1 MAKADPKKKDEV
13 NGLGFIAAGQTIKSI
28 GPNYIPSGT
37 SHVGWKDAKKGFH
50 PTRWSSIQ
58 SQQWMPKTGQK
69 FAWKRGLGEYS
80 GQFKSQ
86 LLTENKR
93 RGWSKGG
100 KTHKNITTRTY
111 QQWTKSYPTSY
122 TQFKGTPD
130 QIKYK
135 YKPPHTPI
143 NPRPWAGP
151 STFEHNQAKVTQRKT
166 TWRTSLK
173 GGKAARAQ
181 TGLGLDRFG
190 MTIKETKPYGKG
202 IKYKGNRGV
211 TIDLFGSS
219 KRPVLQP
226 KGTTLFPKNK
236 YAVNY
241 LDKAG
246 NVKGL
251 VQRSSKLGTAVSK
264 LTTPQ
269 ISAGAKLIG
278 KGAAKLATGLS
289 GVGTAWMVYDTIK
302 WANQW
307 HKENP
312 GHAEKARNKKV
323 YGLDASTSGKYGVD
337 Y

>member
-50 PTRWSSIQ
+50 PKRWGRIQ
-58 SQQWMPKTGQK
+58 SQQWMPKTGQT

-80 GQFKSQ
+80 GKFHSQ
-86 LLTENKR
+86 LMTENKR

-111 QQWTKSYPTSY
+111 KQWTGSSPTSL
-122 TQFKGTPD
+122 TKFKGTPD
-130 QIKYK
+130 QFK
-135 YKPPHTPI
+135 I
-143 NPRPWAGP
+143 NFPASEAR
-151 STFEHNQAKVTQRKT
+151 TYFEHNPTKATQRKT
-166 TWRTSLK
+166 TWRTSIK

-181 TGLGLDRFG
+181 TGLGRDRFG
-190 MTIKETKPYGKG
+190 MTIKETKQYGKG

-211 TIDLFGSS
+211 TFDLFGSS

-226 KGTTLFPKNK
+226 KGTTLFPRDK
-236 YAVNY
+236 YAVHY

-269 ISAGAKLIG
+269 ISAGAKLVG

-289 GVGTAWMVYDTIK
+289 GVGTAWMVYD
-302 WANQW
+302 A
-307 HKENP
+307 
-312 GHAEKARNKKV
+312 AKAVHN
-323 YGLDASTSGKYGVD
+323 YAGTSGHEKQMKKYKKKGGFSATGG

>member
-1 MAKADPKKKDEV
+1 MAKADPEKKKQV

-37 SHVGWKDAKKGFH
+37 SLIDYKGEKVLAKYG
-50 PTRWSSIQ
+50 
-58 SQQWMPKTGQK
+58 MEKTGQK

-86 LLTENKR
+86 QLTENRR

-100 KTHKNITTRTY
+100 KTHKNITTKTY

-122 TQFKGTPD
+122 TAYKGTPD

-135 YKPPHTPI
+135 WAGKHVPI
-143 NPRPWAGP
+143 NQFG
-151 STFEHNQAKVTQRKT
+151 TEIFEHNKAKVSQRKT
-166 TWRTSLK
+166 TWRTSIK

-181 TGLGLDRFG
+181 TGLGRDRFG
-190 MTIKETKPYGKG
+190 MTIKETKQYGEG
-202 IKYKGNRGV
+202 IKYKGNRGI
-211 TIDLFGSS
+211 TFDLFGSS

-226 KGTTLFPKNK
+226 KGTTLFPKDK
-236 YAVNY
+236 YAVHY

-269 ISAGAKLIG
+269 ISAGAKLVG
-278 KGAAKLATGLS
+278 KGAAKIATGLS
-289 GVGTAWMVYDTIK
+289 GVGTAWMVYDAAKAVHNYAGTT
-302 WANQW
+302 
-307 HKENP
+307 
-312 GHAEKARNKKV
+312 GHEKQMKKYKNKGGFSATGG
-323 YGLDASTSGKYGVD
+323 Y
-337 Y
+337 